1 MYKNGPL
8 KRSSTF
14 NFCITLCSV
23 ILFIIYFNPEIM
35 DCVGAATDLKKLLIA
50 HSNAEN
56 QVSVLGKSTPCLYC
70 LIV

>member
-23 ILFIIYFNPEIM
+23 ILFNIYYKPKIM
-35 DCVGAATDLKKLLIA
+35 DCVGAASDLKKMLVTQ
-50 HSNAEN
+50 SEAEN
-56 QVSVLGKSTPCLYC
+56 QVSVLGKSTSCLYC
-70 LIV
+70 LII